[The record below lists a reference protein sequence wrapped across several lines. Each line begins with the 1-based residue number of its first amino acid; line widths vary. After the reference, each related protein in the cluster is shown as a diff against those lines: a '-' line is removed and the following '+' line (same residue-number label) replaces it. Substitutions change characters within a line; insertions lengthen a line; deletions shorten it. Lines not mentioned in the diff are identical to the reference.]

1 MSVIKDQAENLR
13 KTFSKNKTKI
23 VLVTGGKGGVG
34 KSIVAVNTAVNLA
47 KLNKK
52 VLIFDTDA
60 GFANAS
66 ILLGVT
72 PAVSIKDYFDKKLT
86 LEECIIKTPYGIKLL
101 STGMDIKD
109 WLSFQKNFTRKAIE
123 EFFQIA
129 KEHDYVIIDVS
140 AGYNENLKPFYIAAD
155 NILLVTTPEPTA
167 IVNAY
172 TVIKALSLLEV
183 DGIIDVV
190 INMIRKKSEANTAE
204 QVLRKTIKEYLYT
217 DIRNVFYI
225 NFDHVVHDSVKS
237 QVPISSFKPS
247 SNVANDLFSI
257 AEKLENMSDTEPS
270 KSNDNLLKK
279 LLLLFGF
286 YNR

>member
-1 MSVIKDQAENLR
+1 MSIIKDQAENLR

-23 VLVTGGKGGVG
+23 ILVTGGKGGVG

-66 ILLGVT
+66 ILLGVS
-72 PAVSIKDYFDKKLT
+72 PNVSIKDYFDKKLT
-86 LEECIIKTPYGIKLL
+86 LEECIVKTPYGIKLL

-109 WLSFQKNFTRKAIE
+109 WISFQKNFTRKAIE
-123 EFFQIA
+123 EFFNIA

-172 TVIKALSLLEV
+172 TVVKALSLLEV
-183 DGIIDVV
+183 DGVVDVV
-190 INMIRKKSEANTAE
+190 INMIRKKSEAQTAE
-204 QVLRKTIKEYLYT
+204 QVLRKTIKEYLYK
-217 DIRNVFYI
+217 DIRHVFYI
-225 NFDHVVHDSVKS
+225 NFDHLVHDSVKS
-237 QVPISSFKPS
+237 QIPISSFKPS
-247 SNVANDLFSI
+247 SHIANDLMSI
-257 AEKLENMSDTEPS
+257 AETLESISTDVEQ
-270 KSNDNLLKK
+270 KNDNLLKK

>member
-1 MSVIKDQAENLR
+1 M
-13 KTFSKNKTKI
+13 
-23 VLVTGGKGGVG
+23 
-34 KSIVAVNTAVNLA
+34 A
-47 KLNKK
+47 KMNKK

-66 ILLGVT
+66 ILLGVS

-109 WLSFQKNFTRKAIE
+109 WISFQKNFTRKAIE
-123 EFFQIA
+123 EFFNIA

-172 TVIKALSLLEV
+172 TVVKALSILEV
-183 DGIIDVV
+183 DGVVDVV
-190 INMIRKKSEANTAE
+190 INMIRKRSEANTAE
-204 QVLRKTIKEYLYT
+204 QVLRKTIKEYLFK

-225 NFDHVVHDSVKS
+225 NFDHLVHDSVKS
-237 QVPISSFKPS
+237 QTPISSFKPS
-247 SNVANDLFSI
+247 SHIANDLMII
-257 AEKLENMSDTEPS
+257 AEKIENTTSEHEQ
-270 KSNDNLLKK
+270 KSSDNLLKK

>member
-1 MSVIKDQAENLR
+1 MSIIKDQAENLR
-13 KTFSKNKTKI
+13 KTFSKNQTKI
-23 VLVTGGKGGVG
+23 ILVTGGKGGVG
-34 KSIVAVNTAVNLA
+34 KSIIAVNTAVNLA
-47 KLNKK
+47 KMNKK

-66 ILLGVT
+66 ILLGVS
-72 PAVSIKDYFDKKLT
+72 PSVSIKDYFDKRLT
-86 LEECIIKTPYGIKLL
+86 LDECIIKTPYGIKLL

-109 WLSFQKNFTRKAIE
+109 WISFQKNFTRKAIE
-123 EFFQIA
+123 EFFNIA

-172 TVIKALSLLEV
+172 TVVKALSILEV
-183 DGIIDVV
+183 DGIVDVV

-204 QVLRKTIKEYLYT
+204 QVLRKTIKEYLFK
-217 DIRNVFYI
+217 DIRHVFYI
-225 NFDHVVHDSVKS
+225 SFDHIVHDSVKS
-237 QVPISSFKPS
+237 QTPISSFKPS
-247 SNVANDLFSI
+247 SNVANDLMNI
-257 AEKLENMSDTEPS
+257 AEKIENDKLSNNR
-270 KSNDNLLKK
+270 KNDNLLKK

>member
-1 MSVIKDQAENLR
+1 MSIIKDQAENLR
-13 KTFSKNKTKI
+13 KTFSKNKTRI
-23 VLVTGGKGGVG
+23 ILVTGGKGGVG

-66 ILLGVT
+66 ILLGVS
-72 PAVSIKDYFDKKLT
+72 PNVSIKDYFDKKLT
-86 LEECIIKTPYGIKLL
+86 LDECIVKTPYGIKLL

-109 WLSFQKNFTRKAIE
+109 WISFQKNFTRKAIE
-123 EFFQIA
+123 EFFNIA

-172 TVIKALSLLEV
+172 TVVKALSLLEV
-183 DGIIDVV
+183 DGVVDVV
-190 INMIRKKSEANTAE
+190 INMIRKKSEAQTAE
-204 QVLRKTIKEYLYT
+204 QVLRKTIKEYLYK
-217 DIRNVFYI
+217 DIRHVFYI
-225 NFDHVVHDSVKS
+225 NFDHLVHDSVKS
-237 QVPISSFKPS
+237 QIPISSFKPS
-247 SNVANDLFSI
+247 SHIANDLMSI
-257 AEKLENMSDTEPS
+257 AENLESISTNVEA
-270 KSNDNLLKK
+270 KNDNLLKK

>member
-1 MSVIKDQAENLR
+1 MSIIKDQAENLR
-13 KTFSKNKTKI
+13 KTFSKNRTKI
-23 VLVTGGKGGVG
+23 ILVTGGKGGVG

-47 KLNKK
+47 KMNKN

-66 ILLGVT
+66 ILLGVS
-72 PAVSIKDYFDKKLT
+72 PSVSIKDYFDKKLT
-86 LEECIIKTPYGIKLL
+86 MEECIIKTPYGIKLL

-109 WLSFQKNFTRKAIE
+109 WISFQKNFTRKAIE
-123 EFFQIA
+123 EFFNIA

-172 TVIKALSLLEV
+172 TVVKALSILEV
-183 DGIIDVV
+183 DGVIDVV
-190 INMIRKKSEANTAE
+190 INMIRKKSEAATAE
-204 QVLRKTIKEYLYT
+204 QVLRKTIKEYLFK

-225 NFDHVVHDSVKS
+225 NFDHLVHDSVKS
-237 QVPISSFKPS
+237 QTPISSFKPS
-247 SNVANDLFSI
+247 SHVANDLMLI
-257 AEKLENMSDTEPS
+257 AEKIENMDASPEN